1 MRTTN
6 YFSDDNDTNK
16 EDSGYSCRNC
26 ANYKA
31 PKVSP
36 RRGLENDVF
45 NRDWKFG
52 DDEEYAPK
60 FYYTLGYKMK
70 EKRIEIGMSQADMA
84 DKIGIS
90 PSYLS
95 HIEAG
100 NRTPDL
106 LILAKICSM
115 LNMSLDELVFG
126 AVNKEKAP
134 FNAILSI
141 AASKGKEAFD
151 RFLSTSRVLAEN
163 ADKL

>member
-6 YFSDDNDTNK
+6 YFSDDNGKNR

-26 ANYKA
+26 ANYEA
-31 PKVSP
+31 SETSL
-36 RRGLENDVF
+36 RISLENDVF

-52 DDEEYAPK
+52 DDDEYAPK
-60 FYYTLGYKMK
+60 FYYNLGYKMK

-84 DKIGIS
+84 HKVGIS

-106 LILAKICSM
+106 LILAKICSV

-126 AVNKEKAP
+126 AVSKEKAP
-134 FNAILSI
+134 FNAILNT
-141 AASKGKEAFD
+141 AASKGEEAFD
-151 RFLSTSRVLAEN
+151 KFISTARVLAEN